1 MFVKAALV
9 AMILSMAAQAQQLR
23 LTVGTNPDGAPMS
36 FHDSNSGRYRGVSVD
51 LLAEIAKDAGFQ
63 VEYAPMPLAEL
74 IPALNDHR
82 IDVIAAN
89 LLATPQRRALID
101 FSETYHS
108 GGDALVVPKSD
119 PREYKS
125 IADLKGMVIG
135 AQKGS
140 AQLAA
145 IQSTGLFSDIKV
157 FDNIDAV
164 MREVSAGRIAAGI
177 VGGTSAHYQLHLG
190 KFADLRLV
198 AAYQPTL
205 VSGIGFGVRKSD
217 GELLQKINR
226 SLARLQ
232 ADGTLRK
239 ILSSYGL
246 QPHLVRSASVDS

>member
-1 MFVKAALV
+1 MFVKAVLA
-9 AMILSMAAQAQQLR
+9 AMILSMTAQAQQLR

-36 FHDSNSGRYRGVSVD
+36 FRDSDSGSYRGVSVD

-74 IPALNDHR
+74 IPALNGHR
-82 IDVIAAN
+82 IDVIASN

-108 GGDALVVPKSD
+108 GGDALVVPKGDS
-119 PREYKS
+119 REYKS

-145 IQSTGLFSDIKV
+145 IQSTGLFSDINV

-164 MREVSAGRIAAGI
+164 MRDVSAGRIAAGI
-177 VGGTSAHYQLHLG
+177 VGGTSARYQLHLG
-190 KFADLRLV
+190 KFPDLRLV

-205 VSGIGFGVRKSD
+205 VSGIAFGVRKGDS
-217 GELLQKINR
+217 ELLQKINR

-246 QPHLVRSASVDS
+246 

>member
-9 AMILSMAAQAQQLR
+9 AMILSMTAQAQQLR

-63 VEYAPMPLAEL
+63 VEHAPMPLAEL

-119 PREYKS
+119 PGEYKS

-145 IQSTGLFSDIKV
+145 VQSTGLFSDIKV

-164 MREVSAGRIAAGI
+164 MHEVSAGRIAAGI
-177 VGGTSAHYQLHLG
+177 VGGMVSSP
-190 KFADLRLV
+190 V
-198 AAYQPTL
+198 AAL
-205 VSGIGFGVRKSD
+205 VPGGRLEVEWNGSGRAYLTGPAARVF
-217 GELLQKINR
+217 ET
-226 SLARLQ
+226 SLEVPDAGPR
-232 ADGTLRK
+232 
-239 ILSSYGL
+239 
-246 QPHLVRSASVDS
+246 